1 MEIIDD
7 LEPVR
12 RGLYAGAVGYF
23 DFAGDTDTAIAIRTA
38 VIARG
43 QAHVQAG
50 AGIVADSDAVSEDA
64 ECRTKAMAVLRAVAV
79 ATPSGARGDGAGRR
93 ARRSGGRSRLGRSVG
108 PRRLTDARGDSGDV
122 VDRRGYAAALT
133 ALGIGAALLLLAAG
147 RVWATATTGGGGM
160 PTVVVTLDG
169 RAVAPV
175 AAGAGLLLL
184 AGIVGIVATRGV
196 GRIVVGAILLL
207 AALAATVSA
216 LQFGI
221 GGPGTA
227 RSKVVES
234 GETLQL
240 TGSMWWLVALIGALL
255 AAGAAV
261 TTLLR
266 GGRWPGMGSRYHR
279 RRRQRPLRRPRVLPP
294 SRPRRRGMRWT
305 VGKTHNR
312 RRSDRM
318 TQNAGLDGKESHVS
332 ETHDNHGQTRRP
344 GPP

>member
-1 MEIIDD
+1 MT
-7 LEPVR
+7 EPGAEPGAV
-12 RGLYAGAVGYF
+12 AGAR
-23 DFAGDTDTAIAIRTA
+23 DSGDRSAL
-38 VIARG
+38 
-43 QAHVQAG
+43 
-50 AGIVADSDAVSEDA
+50 DAS
-64 ECRTKAMAVLRAVAV
+64 
-79 ATPSGARGDGAGRR
+79 P
-93 ARRSGGRSRLGRSVG
+93 
-108 PRRLTDARGDSGDV
+108 DARGDSGDV

-279 RRRQRPLRRPRVLPP
+279 AATAATAPAAAGP
-294 SRPRRRGMRWT
+294 STLTTAQAWDALDRGEDPT
-305 VGKTHNR
+305 TAAEVT
-312 RRSDRM
+312 
-318 TQNAGLDGKESHVS
+318 E
-332 ETHDNHGQTRRP
+332 
-344 GPP
+344 